1 MSEPAAA
8 PCPTCGAAIDGRFC
22 AACGEQRVAA
32 RDYSVS
38 RFVAHVFESLTNFD
52 FKSLRAVKT
61 LVTQPGRLT
70 RDYLDGRRRSYIGPV
85 QLFVIVNV
93 VFAVWAPT
101 TLRTPLS
108 VQMTNGPFVELKR
121 SLVASAMTGRALDR
135 EDFRRSFDD
144 SAGLQAKTWVF
155 AMIPLLAVV
164 TAAVYG
170 FRRYFFEHLI
180 FATHV
185 LAFTLAWLLVIN
197 KGLTAG
203 LLLSGQRL
211 SVPDLDTLSSS
222 FTLAGLAVYFFAAL
236 RRAFGDRTITA
247 AARAL
252 ALTALFFP
260 IVFVYRFL
268 LFFVTL
274 ETMH

>member
-1 MSEPAAA
+1 MSGP
-8 PCPTCGAAIDGRFC
+8 PPVRCPSCGAAIDGSFC
-22 AACGEQRVAA
+22 AACGEKRVTAH
-32 RDYSVS
+32 DYSITH
-38 RFVAHVFESLTNFD
+38 FAEHVLESLTHFD

-61 LVTQPGRLT
+61 LLT
-70 RDYLDGRRRSYIGPV
+70 RPGLLTREYLDGRRRSYIGPV

-108 VQMTNGPFVELKR
+108 VQETNAPFVELKR
-121 SLVASAMTGRALDR
+121 GLVASAMTERALDR
-135 EDFRRSFDD
+135 DQFERSFDD
-144 SAGLQAKTWVF
+144 AAGLQAKTWVF

-185 LAFTLAWLLVIN
+185 LAFVLVWLVAVN
-197 KGLTAG
+197 KLLTAG
-203 LLLSGQRL
+203 LFLAGRQL
-211 SVPDLDTLSSS
+211 SVPDLDTLASSL
-222 FTLAGLAVYFFAAL
+222 TLAGLAVYFFAAL

-252 ALTALFFP
+252 AVTLLFFP

-274 ETMH
+274 QTMH